1 MDYQQFLT
9 IAEYAD
15 IGLGALLVS
24 AIVGVVVGWL
34 KGWITSQ

>member
-1 MDYQQFLT
+1 MDYLQFLT
-9 IAEYAD
+9 VAEYAD

-24 AIVGVVVGWL
+24 AIVGLFVCWL